1 MNLGYI
7 NTKKYYLIVLLC
19 ILFSSC
25 NRREITIVS
34 LSTTTNTTKSDSD
47 RIVGLAYTTWF
58 TSTPWTNVWGTP
70 KLGFYTSNDTT
81 VIKQHGEWLADAG
94 VNFIFI
100 DWSNDLGYIPG
111 VTVNRPDFDMIENS
125 VPIIFKEWANIK
137 GAPKISIMLGCPD
150 HPEAF
155 SDGTMQRKID
165 QVYSQYIENKT
176 DSSQYFKYLGKP
188 LLIIYVGTPSPFEN
202 GIPDFQD
209 SRFTIRYMTGF
220 ITEQPNLLSGN
231 NRLSKY
237 GYWSWEDRGDQTYTL
252 LDGQPEACTVS
263 AASRADA
270 VNSIPSIGR
279 DNGLTFQNRWKRA
292 ENLNV
297 KIVLVTTWNE
307 WITSE
312 QPSAE
317 VSKDLEPSVE
327 FGHFYLDLLKNEI
340 VSFKNTH

>member
-1 MNLGYI
+1 M
-7 NTKKYYLIVLLC
+7 KYFLIICFC
-19 ILFSSC
+19 ILCDCCGGKDNEPAASSQKGS
-25 NRREITIVS
+25 V
-34 LSTTTNTTKSDSD
+34 TNTTKSDSD
-47 RIVGLAYTTWF
+47 KIVGLAYTTWF

-70 KLGFYTSNDTT
+70 ELGFYTSNDTT

-94 VNFIFI
+94 VDFIFI

-125 VPIIFKEWANIK
+125 VPIIFKEWAKIK

-165 QVYSQYIENKT
+165 QVYSQYIDNKA

-188 LLIIYVGTPSPFEN
+188 LLIIYIGTPSPFEN

-263 AASRADA
+263 AASRADS
-270 VNSIPSIGR
+270 VNSIPAIGR
-279 DNGLTFQNRWKRA
+279 DNGLTFQSRWCK
-292 ENLNV
+292 NCV
-297 KIVLVTTWNE
+297 GHY
-307 WITSE
+307 
-312 QPSAE
+312 
-317 VSKDLEPSVE
+317 LE
-327 FGHFYLDLLKNEI
+327 
-340 VSFKNTH
+340 

>member
-1 MNLGYI
+1 M
-7 NTKKYYLIVLLC
+7 KYFLIICFC
-19 ILFSSC
+19 ILCDCCGGKDNEPAASSQKGS
-25 NRREITIVS
+25 V
-34 LSTTTNTTKSDSD
+34 TNTTKSDSD
-47 RIVGLAYTTWF
+47 KIVGLAYTTWF

-70 KLGFYTSNDTT
+70 ELGFYTSNDTT

-94 VNFIFI
+94 VDFIFI

-125 VPIIFKEWANIK
+125 VPIIFKEWAKIK

-165 QVYSQYIENKT
+165 QVYSQYIDNKA

-188 LLIIYVGTPSPFEN
+188 LLIIYIGTPSPFEN

-263 AASRADA
+263 AASRADS
-270 VNSIPSIGR
+270 VNSIPAIGR
-279 DNGLTFQNRWKRA
+279 DNGLTFQSRWSRA

-327 FGHFYLDLLKNEI
+327 FGHFYLNLLKSEI